1 MDIESIED
9 ELRSAF
15 PNSEVVV
22 FSEGNLLEL
31 NIKAEQFKDIS
42 KVRRQQMIYAVINH
56 RIKTGEVHAV
66 RISATSSDEREK

>member
-1 MDIESIED
+1 MNIESIED

-15 PNSEVVV
+15 PNSEVAV

-31 NIKAEQFKDIS
+31 NIKAEQFKNIS
-42 KVRRQQMIYAVINH
+42 KVKRQKMIYAVINH

-66 RISATSSDEREK
+66 SISATSPDEREK